1 MPKQGGRRKKSR
13 THKPIEE
20 DEDQEQIPK
29 SFIIKRGKI
38 GVYMKELLHDMR
50 NIMYPH
56 TATNLKESQRNTI
69 KDFLRAAGEFG
80 VSHMM
85 IFTNTEI
92 ANYLRV
98 IKNPKGPTLCFK
110 LNNYTLARDVVKFV

>member
-1 MPKQGGRRKKSR
+1 
-13 THKPIEE
+13 
-20 DEDQEQIPK
+20 
-29 SFIIKRGKI
+29 
-38 GVYMKELLHDMR
+38 MR

-56 TATNLKESQRNTI
+56 TASNLKESHRNTI

-85 IFTNTEI
+85 IFTNTEV

-110 LNNYTLARDVVKFV
+110 INSYTLARDVVKFVQETKKNSKIFGTTLQTAPLLIMNGFS